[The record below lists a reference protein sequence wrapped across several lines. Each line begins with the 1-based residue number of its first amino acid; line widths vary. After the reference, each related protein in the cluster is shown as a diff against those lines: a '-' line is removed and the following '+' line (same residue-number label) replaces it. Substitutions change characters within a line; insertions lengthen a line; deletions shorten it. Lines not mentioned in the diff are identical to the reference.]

1 MAQTFR
7 QVEIVDVIR
16 REGKITVESLADRFD
31 VTLQTIRR
39 DLSDLAE
46 AGKIERVHGGAI
58 LPSGTANIAYEQRRN
73 LNYEGKLEI
82 ARACA
87 AALPHDCSVFIN
99 LGTTTEA
106 VARELLSHRDMLVV
120 TNNMNVATI
129 LIPNDECQVIVTG
142 GTLRRS
148 DGGLIGN
155 LTTNT
160 IEQFK
165 FDYAIIGCSALD
177 HEGDILDFD
186 IQEVGVTQHII
197 NQARD
202 VFLVADHIKFQRK
215 APARIGSL
223 ADIECFFTDE
233 PIPADLA
240 KACEAWGT
248 EVFVGEADVDAAKYS
263 AQQDVA

>member
-177 HEGDILDFD
+177 DEGDILDFD

-223 ADIECFFTDE
+223 ADVECFFTDE

-248 EVFVGEADVDAAKYS
+248 EVFVGEADVDAARYGV
-263 AQQDVA
+263 QQDVA